1 MKIDTIAKLIACLQL
16 QKQNLSTYLAE
27 VGATAADVADVLAQ
41 LQALLYI
48 RDFADVVDAD
58 KKAVFQIKQAIYNGD
73 PDEPVSPL
81 PVFPVGAF
89 PVGSVSGILSI
100 TIERNKR
107 FKLGP
112 GYNKEI
118 GIALGIDGE
127 APLAPIAGE
136 VTPTIEVFPAQTG
149 YVFSIV
155 VGNRAA
161 SDMWEVQI
169 LRKGATVWETI
180 TSATGKS
187 ADITITPTDPGDPEQ
202 IQVRVQLKK
211 ANQPYGLLSDP
222 AYVTVNP

>member
-1 MKIDTIAKLIACLQL
+1 MLINTLDKLIACLQL
-16 QKQNLSTYLAE
+16 QKQNLSTYQTE
-27 VGATAADVADVLAQ
+27 VGATAGDIAAVLAQ
-41 LQALLYI
+41 LQALVYI
-48 RDFADVVDAD
+48 RDYADVVDAD

-73 PDEPVSPL
+73 PDDTIAPF
-81 PVFPVGAF
+81 PVFPVAAPPAGTA
-89 PVGSVSGILSI
+89 SGILTI

-118 GIALGIDGE
+118 GIALGIDSD
-127 APLAPIAGE
+127 APLAPIPGE
-136 VTPTIEVFPAQTG
+136 ITPTIEVFPAQTG

-161 SDMWEVQI
+161 SDMWEVSI
-169 LRKGATVWETI
+169 LRKDGNWTFVQ
-180 TSATGKS
+180 SATGKS

>member
-1 MKIDTIAKLIACLQL
+1 MRIRTFEELKTCLGL
-16 QKQNLSTYLAE
+16 QKSNLATYQLE
-27 VGATAADVADVLAQ
+27 VGATAADLIDVPAQ
-41 LQALLYI
+41 RTALVYI
-48 RDFADVVDAD
+48 EDYAETIDAN

-73 PDEPVSPL
+73 TDEALAPM
-81 PVFPVGAF
+81 PVFPAGAL
-89 PVGSVSGILSI
+89 PAGAVSGILTI
-100 TIERNKR
+100 TLERNKR

-127 APLAPIAGE
+127 APLAPIPGDI
-136 VTPTIEVFPAQTG
+136 TPTIEVFPAQTG

-169 LRKGATVWETI
+169 LRKGSSTWETI